1 MNVAVTFQYQ
11 RDYSETKNK
20 QKHHPICYY
29 NKLFQT
35 SVGCVDASI
44 TDWPS
49 SFFIVD
55 GLGVRRDYKMAIKFF
70 NLASQTGKDIN
81 AVRSQ
86 FRLRV

>member
-1 MNVAVTFQYQ
+1 MRQKIN
-11 RDYSETKNK
+11 KNT
-20 QKHHPICYY
+20 ILFVIDS

-35 SVGCVDASI
+35 SMVCVDASI

-70 NLASQTGKDIN
+70 NLASQTGKDIT